1 MTTLVSFNEEFSNT
15 PTLQPLSLICGYTRQ
30 HLCQKISSK
39 INKIVTNFYGTSFFF
54 GTKGWKFF
62 PPMEILHKKDKIV
75 KYYYYQNIVMDLAR
89 CESHP
94 LEHKSF
100 EELRFGDQQNVHY
113 NSDEAKSE
121 SLDNDESDNSQN
133 DNEEKEGNLKGLYG
147 VVINGYVQEFQL
159 SELIG
164 IQYFSNCLSNRWNHC
179 TDNKKQEIK
188 IDPDSKH
195 TFDLEELEVIIKCKR
210 YQKVDTTYHISRL
223 QQLLN
228 ALDYF
233 QETIDNNIF
242 YQYLLSY
249 PNTV

>member
-39 INKIVTNFYGTSFFF
+39 INKIVTNFY
-54 GTKGWKFF
+54 
-62 PPMEILHKKDKIV
+62 DKIV